1 MSVSGKIKNG
11 FQEFWYF
18 ISSMFFLKN
27 LGKMLLALCLI
38 FLGLNW
44 WMSCYTNHGESYT
57 VENYLEM
64 DVNDAIKKIE
74 KGGFRYVI
82 TDSIYNIDEKPGV
95 VLDQNPKLGE
105 QVKEGRRIYL
115 TITKSN
121 PDQVSLPTLVGNYDY
136 DQYVKKLKLLN
147 LRASI
152 KEQVFNNKLE
162 PNSILYLY
170 HGDKKITENDLNDGV
185 KVPMGTVLQFVVTTR
200 SGGKVDLPDLSCMT
214 FSEAQFL
221 ITASGLKLGTV
232 NEVPGEA
239 DQDDMYI
246 SSQTPS
252 FTPDTQVPL
261 GRMVDLSLSKVLPA
275 GCN

>member
-1 MSVSGKIKNG
+1 VSGKIKNG
-11 FQEFWYF
+11 LQEFWYF

-214 FSEAQFL
+214 YSEAQFL
-221 ITASGLKLGTV
+221 ITASGLTLGTV
-232 NEVPGEA
+232 NEVPGEP
-239 DQDDMYI
+239 DQDDMYV

-261 GRMVDLSLSKVLPA
+261 GSMVDLSLSKVLPA

>member
-1 MSVSGKIKNG
+1 
-11 FQEFWYF
+11 
-18 ISSMFFLKN
+18 MFFLKN
-27 LGKMLLALCLI
+27 HKADVLAPLHI

-152 KEQVFNNKLE
+152 KEQVFNNKLGQIY
-162 PNSILYLY
+162 PLPLSRRQ
-170 HGDKKITENDLNDGV
+170 KK
-185 KVPMGTVLQFVVTTR
+185 
-200 SGGKVDLPDLSCMT
+200 
-214 FSEAQFL
+214 
-221 ITASGLKLGTV
+221 
-232 NEVPGEA
+232 
-239 DQDDMYI
+239 
-246 SSQTPS
+246 
-252 FTPDTQVPL
+252 
-261 GRMVDLSLSKVLPA
+261 
-275 GCN
+275 